1 MKYTYTIIGLLFDV
15 FDFLGVG
22 LIPILGDIVDII
34 ATAFWFTKLGPTGL
48 IAGIELIPLVD
59 ILPTNILLGY
69 MVDQKGAKQ
78 HD

>member
-1 MKYTYTIIGLLFDV
+1 MKYTYTIIGLLFDA
-15 FDFLGVG
+15 FDWLVIGM
-22 LIPILGDIVDII
+22 IPVLGDIVDIF

-59 ILPTNILLGY
+59 ILPTNIVLGF
-69 MVDQKGAKQ
+69 MTDQRGAKQ